1 MACLVQPEATRDSA
15 EQVDPPIFTGRRG
28 VLLLRVQVREPLR
41 VHAQVAVGVG
51 RQEQHRTCVMRVRA
65 KAGAG
70 ASRLVLG
77 LVLVLVLGLGLGLG
91 LGLQGCRGLKGS
103 SRRRWSGHR
112 TRSSCAPRRG

>member
-77 LVLVLVLGLGLGLG
+77 LVLVLVLVLVLG

-112 TRSSCAPRRG
+112 TRSSCAPRRA

>member
-77 LVLVLVLGLGLGLG
+77 LVLVLVLVLVLG

-112 TRSSCAPRRG
+112 TRSSCVQRRA